1 MKKRFIA
8 VKHKIFNPKM
18 LLLLLILAMA
28 LILSFNIFLAM
39 AINSILE
46 ANNIPT
52 NLLNSGLDKNT
63 FSLDILNPNDLL
75 KIGLNYMFDE
85 QNDTPLK
92 EVKKI
97 TEHTNSSNPKVYI
110 YNTHDTEDYE
120 SSLIESYSIKYNVKI
135 ASYML
140 SEYLSD
146 LGIEN
151 YVEASSTVDL
161 YYTNST
167 LYSDTYEASADLIKS
182 ILDKYPDL
190 DLLIDIHR
198 DAVEKATST
207 VEIDGISYA
216 KVLFVVGTDNPNYE
230 KNLKKAEELNNLLDP
245 KITRGIIKKNKE
257 DGNGIYNQDLSEN
270 IILLEL
276 GGKENTI
283 EEIDNTLEVLSKI
296 ILKYMGG

>member
-8 VKHKIFNPKM
+8 TKAKIFNFKT
-18 LLLLLILAMA
+18 LFLLIILIIS
-28 LILSFNIFLAM
+28 LILSFNIFLASGV
-39 AINSILE
+39 NTILGN
-46 ANNIPT
+46 NNIPT
-52 NLLNSGLDKNT
+52 NLLNAGLNKNT
-63 FSLDILNPNDLL
+63 FLLDILNPKDLL
-75 KIGLNYMFDE
+75 KIGLNYIFDTK
-85 QNDTPLK
+85 NDAPIE

-97 TEHTNSSNPKVYI
+97 DEHTNSSNPKIYL
-110 YNTHDTEDYE
+110 YNTHDNEDYK

-151 YVEASSTVDL
+151 YVEASSTTDL
-161 YYTNST
+161 YYTNNT
-167 LYSDTYEASADLIKS
+167 LYQNTYDASRDLIKS
-182 ILDKYPDL
+182 IEAKYPEL

-198 DAVEKATST
+198 DSVEKLSST
-207 VEIDGISYA
+207 VEIDGTSYA

-230 KNLKKAEELNNLLDP
+230 KNLKKAEEINNLLNP
-245 KITRGIIKKNKE
+245 KITRGIIKKSKE

-276 GGKENTI
+276 GGVENTI
-283 EEIDNTLEVLSKI
+283 EEIDNTLQLLSKA